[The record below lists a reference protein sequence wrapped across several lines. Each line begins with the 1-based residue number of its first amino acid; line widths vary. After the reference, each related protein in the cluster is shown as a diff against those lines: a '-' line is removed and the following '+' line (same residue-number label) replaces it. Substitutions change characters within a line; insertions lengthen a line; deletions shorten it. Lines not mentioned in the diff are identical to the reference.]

1 MSLKKIEQTILII
14 IDSIDR
20 ELLGFLKLKKELEIK
35 NYRVEFCNKQ
45 NFKSSFN
52 YYKPKVIFCGQI
64 WKTPGLLQSKKGS
77 KIFFLRAESC
87 SGLLDYINEIYK
99 TISEVIPDYFCC
111 WGPQELKFLRK
122 KIRNT
127 KLILTGHPV
136 NELVKKKKKKKKIII
151 GIATTVRQITSISRQ
166 NILYDL
172 NALKQNKEYKN
183 SNPFVNIGS
192 DISALYGYEINF
204 LSKLLDIVNNLKKK
218 YEIVLRHH
226 PLEDGKIYNYFK
238 RENIEIDKSIFFN
251 EFCSKIDVLLCY
263 KSSIQIYAYNQ
274 KVKVINLE
282 KFLDKDNLRKLNAN
296 VINMPFDKFFP
307 QPKNLIELRNEI
319 NRPFKKILAAD
330 YFLKNIFNIN
340 NDKKSSDLI
349 LNELKN
355 IDFEKIKFKK
365 IKDEKI
371 SNFFVINFIYKL
383 TPSFLKFHFID
394 VKRYL
399 QYIFFHKEKEIF
411 YTYSFINRSKIN
423 KMKKIIEKF

>member
-1 MSLKKIEQTILII
+1 MPLKNKEIKILTI

-20 ELLGFLKLKKELEIK
+20 ELLGYLKLKRELELK
-35 NYRVEFCNKQ
+35 NYKVEFCNKQ

-52 YYKPKVIFCGQI
+52 YHKPKVIIAGQI
-64 WKTPGLLQSKKGS
+64 WKTPGLLQSKKSS

-99 TISEVIPDYFCC
+99 SIAKVIPDYFCC
-111 WGPQELKFLRK
+111 WGPQELKFLKK
-122 KIRNT
+122 KINNT

-136 NELVKKKKKKKKIII
+136 NELVKKKKKKKRIIV
-151 GIATTVRQITSISRQ
+151 GIATTIRQITSISRQ
-166 NILYDL
+166 NIIYDL
-172 NALKQNKEYKN
+172 DALKKNKEYKN
-183 SNPFVNIGS
+183 SNPFVNIDS

-204 LSKLLDIVNNLKKK
+204 LSKLLDIVNDLKKK
-218 YEIVLRHH
+218 YKIVIRPH
-226 PLEDGKIYNYFK
+226 PLEDHKIYNYFEK
-238 RENIEIDKSIFFN
+238 ENIEIDKSISYN

-282 KFLDKDNLRKLNAN
+282 KFLDKDNLKKLNAN

-330 YFLKNIFNIN
+330 YFLKNIFNVN
-340 NDKKSSDLI
+340 QDKKSSDLI

-394 VKRYL
+394 LKRYL
-399 QYIFFHKEKEIF
+399 KYIFFHKENEIF

-423 KMKKIIEKF
+423 KIKKIVDKF